1 MNCWHKAAKAQT
13 VVWERH
19 RADQQQG
26 LTWGLIAEGVG
37 VGMEVFDNIPTRR
50 MGLYL
55 GRGMSWKF
63 GVMIGLKKKI
73 GTSRRDGVGDKELS
87 GRTQDWEKGYVRSD
101 HWKEL
106 ELGGT
111 DCIAAEFLNEIVWL
125 SRSSGPEEVVGIVLC
140 AAVPFRTFSVRESW

>member
-1 MNCWHKAAKAQT
+1 
-13 VVWERH
+13 
-19 RADQQQG
+19 
-26 LTWGLIAEGVG
+26 
-37 VGMEVFDNIPTRR
+37 
-50 MGLYL
+50 
-55 GRGMSWKF
+55 MSWKF

-73 GTSRRDGVGDKELS
+73 GTSRRDGVGDEELS
-87 GRTQDWEKGYVRSD
+87 GRTQDWEKGYVGSD